1 VTSPQFITLEGGE
14 GTGKSTQAK
23 RLAAKLGERGI
34 STVVTREPGGS
45 PGAEQIRDLFVHG
58 EPGRWSALTETL
70 LVFAARVDHVE
81 KTIRPAL
88 ASGKWVICD
97 RFTDST
103 YAYQGAARGTDRE
116 IIRRVQSA
124 AIGDF
129 KPALTLVLDLPVAVG
144 LERAKGRPGSENRF
158 EKFDTEFHE
167 KLRQAFIDIARRN
180 GDRCVLLDAA
190 GSEDD
195 VAELIWQTVVK
206 RFTL

>member
-1 VTSPQFITLEGGE
+1 MTSPQFITLEGGE

-88 ASGKWVICD
+88 ASVKWVICD